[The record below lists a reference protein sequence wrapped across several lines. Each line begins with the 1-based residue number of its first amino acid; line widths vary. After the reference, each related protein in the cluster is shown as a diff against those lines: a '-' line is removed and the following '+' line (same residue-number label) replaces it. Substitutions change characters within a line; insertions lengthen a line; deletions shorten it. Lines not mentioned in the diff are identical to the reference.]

1 MIELA
6 PKVKEALIKIDFVKR
21 YEELSHKYDSN
32 RTPEEERLV
41 YLDGEE
47 VMETIAN
54 LGYKPKFD
62 SKEKF
67 FKIEEEKLC
76 NFAFGFHIILR
87 DGAADF
93 VWVVKDND
101 KLLLGSPWGRYSRL
115 LINPQYLIKRP
126 IFGDYDDIDKILKI
140 AFQMYEDFK
149 KAMISV
155 SN

>member
-6 PKVKEALIKIDFVKR
+6 PKVKEALMNIDFVKR

-67 FKIEEEKLC
+67 FYTEEEQIG
-76 NFAFGFHIILR
+76 NYFFSVHIALYQGEVELIWNLR
-87 DGAADF
+87 KNTK
-93 VWVVKDND
+93 W
-101 KLLLGSPWGRYSRL
+101 LLGLPCGEFSRL
-115 LINPQYLIKRP
+115 LVNPEYRIMP
-126 IFGDYDDIDKILKI
+126 PFFGSYDDIDKILKN